1 MAESRKIR
9 VFSCQVSF
17 LPLNSLVQGLPNSQM
32 KDFIF
37 NEIYFN

>member
-1 MAESRKIR
+1 MTESVKIR

-17 LPLNSLVQGLPNSQM
+17 LPLNSLPNIQV

-37 NEIYFN
+37 NDIYFN